1 MNFVHFLARP
11 EQAEHAAHM
20 WFELATPQGIG
31 NAVKGRDIV
40 VKLMTPDQIAKA
52 KRLAQ
57 NGSRRRNG

>member
-1 MNFVHFLARP
+1 
-11 EQAEHAAHM
+11 M
-20 WFELATPQGIG
+20 WFELAAPQGIG